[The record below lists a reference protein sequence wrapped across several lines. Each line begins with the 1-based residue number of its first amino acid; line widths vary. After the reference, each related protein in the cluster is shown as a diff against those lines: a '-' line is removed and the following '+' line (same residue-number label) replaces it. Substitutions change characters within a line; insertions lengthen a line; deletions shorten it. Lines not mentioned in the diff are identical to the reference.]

1 MSVLDRR
8 SAERGARHERAI
20 VRVRTCQINPD
31 KENHISNCETQ
42 DVSISGVSVAVPVA
56 LPENAQVEVWLEIKG
71 LQKKFL
77 LSGIV
82 RWCHQDSNQWV
93 CGLEFQAESQSD
105 LQDWEAL
112 FL

>member
-20 VRVRTCQINPD
+20 VRVQACQINSD

-42 DVSISGVSVAVPVA
+42 DVSISGVSVAVPMA
-56 LPENAQVEVWLEIKG
+56 LPENTQVEVWLEIKG

-77 LSGIV
+77 LCGIV
-82 RWCHQDSNQWV
+82 RWCHQDSSRWV